1 MSRELFLTHVG
12 LSAEVALCPLPKPH
26 LMEIVMKSVIKTAE
40 MLVQFDEQEDAQLV
54 SATLALDE
62 GEDTIA
68 EAIATIAQVLG
79 TKPSWSRYEMARIR
93 IFETLEQAGKTE
105 DVIKKKWGSIRREL
119 GITIPESDDPEA
131 KRKAEQRAKAR
142 AVFAEKSNEDLQAEM
157 AQLLAN
163 PTIAKLESAKKISK
177 EIATR
182 QKDLGKNA
190 KSELVEL
197 RKQVKAEIDS
207 IEDMELL
214 ADLLAQL
221 RS

>member
-1 MSRELFLTHVG
+1 LFSAHVG

-62 GEDTIA
+62 GEDTIL

-79 TKPSWSRYEMARIR
+79 TKPSWARYEMARIR

-182 QKDLGKNA
+182 QKELGKNA

>member
-1 MSRELFLTHVG
+1 MSH
-12 LSAEVALCPLPKPH
+12 PKPH
-26 LMEIVMKSVIKTAE
+26 SMEIVMKNSNAVVKTAD
-40 MLVQFDEQEDAQLV
+40 MLAQFDEHENAQLV
-54 SATLALDE
+54 SATLAMDE

-68 EAIATIAQVLG
+68 EAIATIALVLG
-79 TKPSWSRYEMARIR
+79 TKPSWARYSMGRIV
-93 IFETLEQAGKTE
+93 FVETLENAGKTE
-105 DVIKKKWGSIRREL
+105 DAIKSKWKRVCQESA
-119 GITIPESDDPEA
+119 ITIPESDDPEA

-142 AVFAEKSNEDLQAEM
+142 AVFADKSDTVLQAEM
-157 AQLLAN
+157 SHLLAN
-163 PTIAKLESAKKISK
+163 PTLAKLESAKKISK
-177 EIATR
+177 ELATR
-182 QKDLGKNA
+182 QKDLGKSA

>member
-1 MSRELFLTHVG
+1 
-12 LSAEVALCPLPKPH
+12 
-26 LMEIVMKSVIKTAE
+26 MEIVMKSVIKTAE
-40 MLVQFDEQEDAQLV
+40 MLVQFDDQEDAQLV

-62 GEDTIA
+62 GEDTVA
-68 EAIATIAQVLG
+68 EAIATIALVLG
-79 TKPSWSRYEMARIR
+79 TNPTWARYEMGRIR
-93 IFETLEQAGKTE
+93 IFETLENAGKTE
-105 DVIKKKWGSIRREL
+105 DAIKQKWLRIRRET
-119 GITIPESDDPEA
+119 GMVIPESDDPEA

-142 AVFAEKSNEDLQAEM
+142 AVFAEKSNEDLQTEM

-163 PTIAKLESAKKISK
+163 PTLARLESAKKISK
-177 EIATR
+177 ELATR

-197 RKQVKAEIDS
+197 RKQVKSEIDS

>member
-1 MSRELFLTHVG
+1 MSH
-12 LSAEVALCPLPKPH
+12 PKPH
-26 LMEIVMKSVIKTAE
+26 SMEIVMKNSNTVVKTAD
-40 MLVQFDEQEDAQLV
+40 MLAQFDEHENAQLV
-54 SATLALDE
+54 SATLAMDE

-68 EAIATIAQVLG
+68 EAIATIALVLG
-79 TKPSWSRYEMARIR
+79 TKPSWARYSMGRIV
-93 IFETLEQAGKTE
+93 FVETLENAGKTE
-105 DVIKKKWGSIRREL
+105 DAIKSKWKRVCQDSA
-119 GITIPESDDPEA
+119 ITIPESDDPEA

-142 AVFAEKSNEDLQAEM
+142 AVFAEKSDNDLQTEM

-163 PTIAKLESAKKISK
+163 PTLAKLESAKKISK
-177 EIATR
+177 ELATR

>member
-1 MSRELFLTHVG
+1 
-12 LSAEVALCPLPKPH
+12 
-26 LMEIVMKSVIKTAE
+26 MEIVMKSVIKTAE

-68 EAIATIAQVLG
+68 EAIATIALVLG
-79 TKPSWSRYEMARIR
+79 QKPSWARYEMARIR

-142 AVFAEKSNEDLQAEM
+142 AVFAEKSSDDLQTEM

-163 PTIAKLESAKKISK
+163 PTLARLESAKKISK
-177 EIATR
+177 ELATR

-197 RKQVKAEIDS
+197 RKQVKSEIDS

>member
-1 MSRELFLTHVG
+1 
-12 LSAEVALCPLPKPH
+12 
-26 LMEIVMKSVIKTAE
+26 MEIVMKSVIKTAE

-62 GEDTIA
+62 GEDTVA
-68 EAIATIAQVLG
+68 EAIATIALVLG
-79 TKPSWSRYEMARIR
+79 TNPTWARYEMGRIR
-93 IFETLEQAGKTE
+93 IFETLENAGKTE
-105 DVIKKKWGSIRREL
+105 DAIKQKWLRIRRET
-119 GITIPESDDPEA
+119 GMVIPESDDPQA

-142 AVFAEKSNEDLQAEM
+142 AVFAEKSNNDLQTEM

-177 EIATR
+177 ELATR

-197 RKQVKAEIDS
+197 RKQVKSEIDG

>member
-1 MSRELFLTHVG
+1 
-12 LSAEVALCPLPKPH
+12 
-26 LMEIVMKSVIKTAE
+26 MEIVMKNSNTVVKTAD
-40 MLVQFDEQEDAQLV
+40 MLAQFDEHENAQLV
-54 SATLALDE
+54 SATLAMDE

-68 EAIATIAQVLG
+68 EAIATIALVLG
-79 TKPSWSRYEMARIR
+79 TKPSWARYSMGRIV
-93 IFETLEQAGKTE
+93 FVETLENAGKTE
-105 DVIKKKWGSIRREL
+105 DAIKSKWKRVCQDSA
-119 GITIPESDDPEA
+119 ITIPESDDPEA

-142 AVFAEKSNEDLQAEM
+142 AVFAEKSDNDLQTEM

-163 PTIAKLESAKKISK
+163 PTLAKLESAKKISK
-177 EIATR
+177 ELATR

>member
-1 MSRELFLTHVG
+1 
-12 LSAEVALCPLPKPH
+12 
-26 LMEIVMKSVIKTAE
+26 MEIVMKSVIKTAE
-40 MLVQFDEQEDAQLV
+40 MLVQFDAQEDAQLV

-62 GEDTIA
+62 GEDTVA
-68 EAIATIAQVLG
+68 EAIATIALVLG
-79 TKPSWSRYEMARIR
+79 TNPTWARYEMGRIR
-93 IFETLEQAGKTE
+93 IFETLENAGKTE
-105 DVIKKKWGSIRREL
+105 DAIKQKWLRIRRET
-119 GITIPESDDPEA
+119 GMVIPESDDPQA

-142 AVFAEKSNEDLQAEM
+142 AVFAEKSSDDLQTEM

-163 PTIAKLESAKKISK
+163 PTLARLESAKKISK
-177 EIATR
+177 ELATR

-197 RKQVKAEIDS
+197 RKQVKSEIDS

>member
-1 MSRELFLTHVG
+1 
-12 LSAEVALCPLPKPH
+12 
-26 LMEIVMKSVIKTAE
+26 MKSVIKTAE

>member
-1 MSRELFLTHVG
+1 LFSAHVG

-62 GEDTIA
+62 GEDTII

-79 TKPSWSRYEMARIR
+79 TKPSWARYEMARIR

-105 DVIKKKWGSIRREL
+105 DVIKKKWGSIRKEL

>member
-1 MSRELFLTHVG
+1 MAHAG
-12 LSAEVALCPLPKPH
+12 LSAEVALCPIPKPH

-40 MLVQFDEQEDAQLV
+40 MLEQFDAQEDAQLV

-62 GEDTIA
+62 GEDTIL

-79 TKPSWSRYEMARIR
+79 TKPSWARYEMARIR

>member
-1 MSRELFLTHVG
+1 
-12 LSAEVALCPLPKPH
+12 
-26 LMEIVMKSVIKTAE
+26 MEIVMKSVIKTAE

-62 GEDTIA
+62 GEDTVA
-68 EAIATIAQVLG
+68 EAIATIALVLG
-79 TKPSWSRYEMARIR
+79 TNPTWARYEMGRIR
-93 IFETLEQAGKTE
+93 IFETLENAGKTE
-105 DVIKKKWGSIRREL
+105 DAIKQKWLRIRRET
-119 GITIPESDDPEA
+119 GMVIPESDDPQA

-142 AVFAEKSNEDLQAEM
+142 AVFAEKSSDDLQAEM

-163 PTIAKLESAKKISK
+163 PTLARLESAKKISK
-177 EIATR
+177 ELATR

-197 RKQVKAEIDS
+197 RKQVKSEIDS